1 MKFPDGLAG
10 GPLAIS
16 MESPLLL
23 VEDTAYADA
32 KAYGSSVGI
41 SRLAVLGGTDVISD
55 ATAERILR

>member
-16 MESPLLL
+16 LKSPLLL

-32 KAYGSSVGI
+32 RIWEDRRSEKAA
-41 SRLAVLGGTDVISD
+41 LDLGGQDVISD
-55 ATAERILR
+55 KTVKLVVQ